1 MDASMRLLKII
12 TEDQASRQQHHVAM
26 PDFRGQSVTNSLSRR
41 IGPPGEWAAK
51 YTRVAQE
58 WGHARQKKN
67 LSHLILRNWKIAK
80 L

>member
-1 MDASMRLLKII
+1 MNRFVLQLIGLDARYNFFSC
-12 TEDQASRQQHHVAM
+12 
-26 PDFRGQSVTNSLSRR
+26 R